1 MILEDVAY
9 ESINANSPA
18 EEEDDAGCFSPPPR
32 CLEHNAILEDN
43 RCCGSIGACGVG
55 GEDAAS
61 RVCRVPRHRLMAVAC
76 ALSVAGAALSA
87 VGVCGVSTYDAVV
100 RAVPWSY
107 VDRAH
112 SRVYLGLREAVVVA
126 GGRARGV
133 AWASHD
139 CGEELALADDAD
151 DGACARC
158 QAASL
163 ASVSFAVLA
172 LVTSLPNVRADL
184 GRSTRRGDT
193 NCAKAT
199 AIATGVVSTASSLS
213 SLALYDRSCHRAVA
227 HSRAGLGLVCVAVAV
242 GLKPVNVLFHALLR
256 TPREKHR
263 RLLRW
268 RPHGRAES
276 DNGVTVASMTG
287 PALI

>member
-18 EEEDDAGCFSPPPR
+18 EEEDDAGCFSPRPLLGAQRDPRGQPVLRLDRRVASAARTPRRACAACRGTGRWPSRARSPSRARRSRPP
-32 CLEHNAILEDN
+32 
-43 RCCGSIGACGVG
+43 AC
-55 GEDAAS
+55 AAS
-61 RVCRVPRHRLMAVAC
+61 RSQTPPCARSRGRTSTARTRAC
-76 ALSVAGAALSA
+76 TSGCARRSS
-87 VGVCGVSTYDAVV
+87 S
-100 RAVPWSY
+100 RA
-107 VDRAH
+107 
-112 SRVYLGLREAVVVA
+112 
-126 GGRARGV
+126 RARGV

-268 RPHGRAES
+268 RPLGRADS